1 MSEKKR
7 YFHHADLLAL
17 PVFAIAAAYLWS
29 KPEKTTIDIV
39 LLVVAILGFILD
51 AVSAFA
57 YIKRRMLEIKL
68 KREPAG
74 GEKQK

>member
-1 MSEKKR
+1 MPDKKR
-7 YFHHADLLAL
+7 FFHHADLLAL
-17 PVFAIAAAYLWS
+17 PVFAIAAAYFWS

-39 LLVVAILGFILD
+39 LLVVAVLGFILD

-74 GEKQK
+74 GEKPK